1 VQDVLVSP
9 GPGSDGGVAPK
20 VTRRLGDGRHPVAGD
35 SSGFAVAFVETHAGP
50 LVGLRVFDEDG
61 VPGTIATIAN
71 DASTTES
78 AHPVVAA
85 LPGDGFAVVWS
96 DSGADGDGRGIALR
110 TVTPAGALG
119 AKLRVN
125 ATTSFNQRDADLIWT
140 GTELVAAW
148 VDESKLATAG
158 LDIKLRTLAA
168 SGSPQGSEQVLAG
181 TAAHES
187 QVALAAFNGSWAA
200 AWRVKSGTTE
210 TIAARAGSASFTV
223 GVASPGPS
231 LDKPAL
237 VALDATRLLLVFT
250 EGGGAFGTP
259 ALRGAVLDTAAPGAT
274 TSFAIAPLLAP
285 YSTDA
290 TLGQSEAALARVGAR
305 VFLAWR
311 SEAVPADAT
320 AEELWLKEITWT
332 TGSGVTLD
340 LSKQEIPLP
349 RQTIHRADDQRRA
362 ALAATPLWPGGA
374 LATAWDDYGRGFGS
388 IEGTPDVV
396 AELIPVPIVRGGGD
410 AIGDGGS

>member
-1 VQDVLVSP
+1 
-9 GPGSDGGVAPK
+9 VA
-20 VTRRLGDGRHPVAGD
+20 VRI
-35 SSGFAVAFVETHAGP
+35 
-50 LVGLRVFDEDG
+50 FDEQG
-61 VPGTIATIAN
+61 VPGAIATVAK

-85 LPGDGFAVVWS
+85 VPGHGFAIAWS

-110 TVTPAGALG
+110 TVSAAGALG
-119 AKLRVN
+119 PKLRVN
-125 ATTSFNQRDADLIWT
+125 ATTSFNQRDVDLIWT
-140 GTELVAAW
+140 GAELVAAW
-148 VDESKLATAG
+148 VDESKIATTG
-158 LDIKLRTLAA
+158 LDIKLRALSA
-168 SGSPQGSEQVLAG
+168 SGTPQGSEQTLAG

-200 AWRVKSGTTE
+200 AWRAKSGTTE
-210 TIAARAGSASFTV
+210 TIAARAGSVSFTV
-223 GVASPGPS
+223 GVAAAGPS
-231 LDKPAL
+231 ADKPAL
-237 VALDATRLLLVFT
+237 VALDGTRLLLVFT

-285 YSTDA
+285 YSADA
-290 TLGQSEAALARVGAR
+290 TLDQSEAALARVGAR

-311 SEAVPADAT
+311 SEAVIADAK

-332 TGSGVTLD
+332 TGTGVTLD

-349 RQTIHRADDQRRA
+349 RQTTHRADDQRRA

-374 LATAWDDYGRGFGS
+374 LATAWDDYGRSFGS

-396 AELIPVPIVRGGGD
+396 AELIPVPVVRGGGD